1 MKNIL
6 VKIRNNH
13 DQLFRILLF
22 LLALVVIVYV
32 FPRQAKF
39 KYEFTKGKPW
49 MHETIIAPFDFS
61 ILKSLD
67 EIKIEQEIIRLE
79 HTPIFNYNSD
89 IFLLKA
95 EEYIIQFEQK
105 WIKDK
110 NVKKEDKFTF
120 FNIFKQKNI
129 DNSTI
134 KYNLAVFGY
143 DKLQEIYEAGIV
155 QLHSDFEYKKEL
167 NVLLKKGS
175 IAEKTPIDQFLSI
188 SSSANKINLLHN
200 KLTDEEYSFLVPL
213 LLSSLEHN
221 ITYDKLA
228 SDALLENDLKNINS
242 TYGLIVAGQIIVSKG
257 ELVTTERYQ
266 KLLSLKQKYEGKEW
280 NLLAYYLVLLGQII
294 LVGLSLLILFL
305 FIKQYRLEVLN
316 STTKISMIL
325 SVILLM
331 VVIASLV
338 LSLDINHIYIV
349 PFCIGPLILKAF
361 FDNRIALFTHLI
373 TILIIGFIVP
383 NAFEFVFLQLIAGI
397 VSILSVLKMYK
408 RSQLFM
414 SVAKVIAVYF
424 VIYISLSITHDG
436 SLISLDISVLIQLA
450 ISGALTLFAYPIIFL
465 FEKIFSLVSD
475 VSLLELTDTNSVLLR
490 RLSDEAPGT
499 FQHSLQV
506 ANLAEMGALEIGA
519 NALLTRA
526 GAIYHDIG
534 KLKNPMYFI
543 ENQSSN
549 LNPHDEIEFD
559 ESAEIII
566 SHVLDGIEIAKDNN
580 LPDEL
585 IDFIRT
591 HHGTTTVQYFYK
603 QFIADFPK
611 EDIDVKDFTYPGP
624 KPFSKETA
632 ILMMCDSVE
641 AASKSLKEPTSS
653 KIDNFVENIIN
664 KQKDDGQFLNAN
676 ITFKEIESI
685 KKVLKRKLANI
696 YHLRIEYP
704 E

>member
-6 VKIRNNH
+6 IKIRNNH
-13 DQLFRILLF
+13 EQLFRIFLF
-22 LLALVVIVYV
+22 LLTLAIIIYV

-61 ILKSLD
+61 ILKSVD
-67 EIKIEQEIIRLE
+67 EIKIEQEIIRSE
-79 HTPIFNYNSD
+79 HTPIFNYNAD

-95 EEYIIQFEQK
+95 EDYINQFEEK
-105 WIKDK
+105 WAKDK
-110 NVKKEDKFTF
+110 DVKKDYKFTF
-120 FNIFKQKNI
+120 FNLFKQKNI
-129 DNSTI
+129 NNSTR

-143 DKLQEIYEAGIV
+143 DKLQAIYEKGIV
-155 QLHSDFEYKKEL
+155 QVHGDFEYKKEL

-175 IAEKTPIDQFLSI
+175 IAEKVPIDQLLSI
-188 SSSANKINLLHN
+188 NSSANEINLLGN
-200 KLTDEEYSFLVPL
+200 LTDEEYSFLVPL

-228 SDALLENDLKNINS
+228 SEAMLQSDLKNINS

-257 ELVTTERYQ
+257 ELVTNERYQ

-305 FIKQYRLEVLN
+305 FIRQYRVDVLN
-316 STTKISMIL
+316 NTTKISMIL
-325 SVILLM
+325 SVVLLM
-331 VVIASLV
+331 VVISSLV
-338 LSLDINHIYIV
+338 LSLDINYIYIV
-349 PFCIGPLILKAF
+349 PFCIGPVILKAF
-361 FDNRIALFTHLI
+361 FDNRIALFTHMI
-373 TILIIGFIVP
+373 AILIIGFIVP
-383 NAFEFVFLQLIAGI
+383 NGFEFVFLQFIAGI

-414 SVAKVIAVYF
+414 SVAKVILVYF

-436 SLISLDISVLIQLA
+436 SLVSLDVNILIHLA

-475 VSLLELTDTNSVLLR
+475 VSLLELTDMNSVLLR
-490 RLSDEAPGT
+490 RLSEEAPGT

-526 GAIYHDIG
+526 GAMYHDVG

-566 SHVLDGIEIAKDNN
+566 SHVLDGIEIAKDSN

-603 QFIADFPK
+603 QFIVNFPK
-611 EDIDVKDFTYPGP
+611 EDIDVKAFTYPGP
-624 KPFSKETA
+624 KPYSKETA
-632 ILMMCDSVE
+632 ILMMADSAE
-641 AASKSLKEPTSS
+641 ASARSLKTPTA
-653 KIDNFVENIIN
+653 ENIDALIERVIN
-664 KQKDDGQFLNAN
+664 KQIEENQFVNAA
-676 ITFKEIESI
+676 ITLKEIAQL
-685 KKVLKRKLANI
+685 KKLFKKKLVNI
-696 YHLRIEYP
+696 HHARVEY
-704 E
+704 

>member
-1 MKNIL
+1 MKKIL
-6 VKIRNNH
+6 IEIRNNH
-13 DQLFRILLF
+13 EKLFRIFLF
-22 LLALVVIVYV
+22 LLALAVIIYV

-61 ILKSLD
+61 ILKSLN
-67 EIKIEQEIIRLE
+67 EIKIEQEIIRSE
-79 HTPIFNYNSD
+79 HTPIFNYDSD
-89 IFLLKA
+89 IFLVKA
-95 EEYIIQFEQK
+95 EEYIIQFEEK
-105 WIKDK
+105 WAKDK

-120 FNIFKQKNI
+120 FNLLKQKKIYNT
-129 DNSTI
+129 SR

-143 DKLQEIYEAGIV
+143 DKLQSIYEKGIL
-155 QLHSDFEYKKEL
+155 QLHGDFEYKKEL
-167 NVLLKKGS
+167 NVLLKKGNV
-175 IAEKTPIDQFLSI
+175 AEKVLINRFLSI
-188 SSSANKINLLHN
+188 NSSANEINLLDN
-200 KLTDEEYSFLVPL
+200 LTDDEYNFLIPL
-213 LLSSLEHN
+213 LLSSLEFN

-228 SDALLENDLKNINS
+228 SEAMLQSDLKNINS
-242 TYGLIVAGQIIVSKG
+242 THGLIVAGQIIVSKG
-257 ELVTTERYQ
+257 ELVTSERYQ

-305 FIKQYRLEVLN
+305 FIKQYRVEVLN
-316 STTKISMIL
+316 NTTKISMIL

-331 VVIASLV
+331 VVISSLV
-338 LSLDINHIYIV
+338 LSLDINYIYIV
-349 PFCIGPLILKAF
+349 PFCIGPVILKAF
-361 FDNRIALFTHLI
+361 FDNRIALFTHMI

-383 NAFEFVFLQLIAGI
+383 NGFEFVFLQFIAGI
-397 VSILSVLKMYK
+397 VSILSVLKMYR

-414 SVAKVIAVYF
+414 YVAKVIAVYF
-424 VIYISLSITHDG
+424 VIYISLTITHDG
-436 SLISLDISVLIQLA
+436 SLFSLDFSILIQLA
-450 ISGALTLFAYPIIFL
+450 ISGVLTLFAYPIIFL

-506 ANLAEMGALEIGA
+506 ANLAEMGALEIGG
-519 NALLTRA
+519 NALLSRA
-526 GAIYHDIG
+526 GAIYHDVG

-549 LNPHDEIEFD
+549 LNPHDEIEFE

-603 QFIADFPK
+603 QFISDFPK
-611 EDIDVKDFTYPGP
+611 EDIDVKAFTYPGP

-632 ILMMCDSVE
+632 ILMMADSAE
-641 AASKSLKEPTSS
+641 ASARSIKNPTA
-653 KIDNFVENIIN
+653 ENIDVLIERVIN
-664 KQKDDGQFLNAN
+664 KQIEDGQFVNAD
-676 ITFKEIESI
+676 ITLKEITQL
-685 KKVLKRKLANI
+685 KKLFKKKLVNI
-696 YHLRIEYP
+696 HHARVEY
-704 E
+704 

>member
-6 VKIRNNH
+6 IKIRNNH
-13 DQLFRILLF
+13 EQLFRIFLF
-22 LLALVVIVYV
+22 LLTLAIIIYV
-32 FPRQAKF
+32 FPKQAKF

-61 ILKSLD
+61 ILKSVD
-67 EIKIEQEIIRLE
+67 EIKIEQEIIHSE

-95 EEYIIQFEQK
+95 EDYIIQFEEK
-105 WIKDK
+105 WVKDK
-110 NVKKEDKFTF
+110 NVKKDDKFTF
-120 FNIFKQKNI
+120 SNLFKKRKI
-129 DNSTI
+129 DNSTR

-143 DKLQEIYEAGIV
+143 DRLQAIFEKGIV
-155 QLHSDFEYKKEL
+155 QLHGDFEYKKGL
-167 NVLLKKGS
+167 NVLLKKGG
-175 IAEKTPIDQFLSI
+175 IAEKTSIDQFLSI
-188 SSSANKINLLHN
+188 SSSANEINLIDN
-200 KLTDEEYSFLVPL
+200 LTDEEYSFLIPL

-228 SDALLENDLKNINS
+228 SEAMLQSDLKNINN
-242 TYGLIVAGQIIVSKG
+242 THGLIVAGQVIVSKG
-257 ELVTTERYQ
+257 ELVTAERYQ
-266 KLLSLKQKYEGKEW
+266 KLFSLKQKYEGKKW
-280 NLLAYYLVLLGQII
+280 NLLAYYLMLLGQII

-305 FIKQYRLEVLN
+305 FIKEYRVEVLN
-316 STTKISMIL
+316 NTTKISMIL

-331 VVIASLV
+331 VVISSLV
-338 LSLDINHIYIV
+338 LSVNLNYIYIV
-349 PFCIGPLILKAF
+349 PFCIGPVILKVF
-361 FDNRIALFTHLI
+361 FDNRIALFTHMI

-383 NAFEFVFLQLIAGI
+383 NGFEFVFLQLIAGI

-436 SLISLDISVLIQLA
+436 SFVSLDVSILIQLA

-490 RLSDEAPGT
+490 QLSEEAPGT

-526 GAIYHDIG
+526 GAIYHDVG

-543 ENQSSN
+543 ENQSSD

-566 SHVLDGIEIAKDNN
+566 SHVLDGIEIAKDSN

-611 EDIDVKDFTYPGP
+611 EDIDVKAFTYPGP
-624 KPFSKETA
+624 KPFSKETV
-632 ILMMCDSVE
+632 ILMMADSAE
-641 AASKSLKEPTSS
+641 ASSRSLKNPTA
-653 KIDNFVENIIN
+653 ENIDVLIERVIN
-664 KQKDDGQFLNAN
+664 KQIEDGQFVNAD
-676 ITFKEIESI
+676 ITLKEITQL
-685 KKVLKRKLANI
+685 KKLFKKKLVNI
-696 YHLRIEYP
+696 HHARVEY
-704 E
+704 